1 MHAINT
7 HSQTALVSI
16 TKSALSVGELIDAV
30 ENQTNYLFL
39 YSEKDIDLN
48 QTVSV
53 NKKKQPVNE
62 MLQQAFS
69 DTEINFSFS
78 EDYISLRRKAFLSPT
93 VAQQNKKQI
102 TGTVTDERGDPVIG
116 ANVIEKGTTNGVITD
131 IDGKFTLSVSDDAVL
146 EITYIGYLAQNIP
159 IRNQSTFPITL
170 REDTQALDEVVVVGY
185 GTQKKVNLTGA
196 VATVHG
202 EDLVKR
208 PVSNPTTMLQGQIP
222 GLSIV
227 QGTGQPGTESV
238 SIRIRGQGTYSNA
251 GSDPLVLIDGVPG
264 NLSNLNANDIE
275 NVSVLKDASSA
286 SIYGARAANGVIL
299 VTTKTGE
306 ENRFKL
312 TYNVN
317 LGIHNPTT
325 LPKLVTNTADYMRL
339 YNEAMRNSG
348 TASASNTYTD
358 EMISLYENA
367 TDRTKYPNF
376 DWLGYAF
383 NSAFVQNHD
392 ISVSGG
398 SKGTTYNISA
408 GYIDQPGTLMGF
420 GFEKYN
426 FRTNIKSKL
435 KDWITVGTN
444 LFLERGDIQ
453 ATAQG
458 QSDAV
463 ISLMAQTPAYG
474 PRLPDG
480 SGRYSYSA
488 YPFEYH
494 NKNQVAIVENQVTNN
509 SVNYDASAQ
518 LWLEME
524 LLKGLTWYTK
534 GAVNFTDNTAKDW
547 RPVVP
552 LYNFHT
558 GEFATNLDVG
568 TTGLVVT
575 NQRTFYT
582 NLYSYLKYD
591 ATLAGNHHIGVQAG
605 YSQETSRYDNLRGY
619 RQKFLADLHELNAG
633 TTEIQTAEGYA
644 YEWALRSYF
653 GRLNYDWQGRYL
665 AEISVRYDGTSRM
678 ASDKRW
684 GYFPSF
690 SAGWRLSEERF
701 IKDNNNLAWLNNLKI
716 RGSYGLLGNQNIN
729 VNDQP
734 YPYQSMLS
742 YTGNYPFDNSLLAS
756 GVAQTGYS
764 NRDIK
769 WESTSIFDLGLDVT
783 VFNGLSVSY
792 DYYRKNTTDILRNA
806 QVSAALGLSA
816 PIVNSGAM
824 INYGHE
830 VSVQYAKQVN
840 TGIFK
845 GLNYGAGAYINSY
858 KNEAANFGSEEIDGY
873 YLRKNGTPY
882 NSYYML
888 EFIGIFQTEEE
899 IASSPKQFSDNVQ
912 PGDFKYRDVDGDG
925 DVDNDDRQV
934 ISGKFPDF
942 DYSFNAYANWK
953 NFDISLFFQGVQ
965 GQKFF
970 TNEYAYQTFIQ
981 GSPPSVEWLTERWT
995 GPGTSNWLPRITFNN
1010 QGSSQNNRANTW
1022 FLQNASYL
1030 RLKNLTIGYSLP
1042 GKLISPIRCERV
1054 RIYFSGDNL
1063 FTLTTFKDGFDPE
1076 RGGDGRFAVYPQ
1088 NRIVSFGLNV
1098 EF

>member
-1 MHAINT
+1 MKHVKLEKMKRMMT
-7 HSQTALVSI
+7 
-16 TKSALSVGELIDAV
+16 LSVFLLIMGV
-30 ENQTNYLFL
+30 V
-39 YSEKDIDLN
+39 
-48 QTVSV
+48 TVSARGGDS
-53 NKKKQPVNE
+53 QE
-62 MLQQAFS
+62 S
-69 DTEINFSFS
+69 S
-78 EDYISLRRKAFLSPT
+78 EP
-93 VAQQNKKQI
+93 AQSKTRI
-102 TGTVTDERGDPVIG
+102 AGTVVDRTGEPVIG
-116 ANVIEKGTTNGVITD
+116 ANIVEKGVAANGTTTD
-131 IDGKFTLSVSDDAVL
+131 VDGKFSLNVSQGATLVVS
-146 EITYIGYLAQNIP
+146 YIGYVTQEIAAGN
-159 IRNQSTFPITL
+159 RTDL
-170 REDTQALDEVVVVGY
+170 RIVLGEDTQTLNEVVVVGY
-185 GTQKKVNLTGA
+185 GTQKKVNLTGS
-196 VATVHG
+196 VATVQG
-202 EDLVKR
+202 EDLTRR
-208 PVSNPTTMLQGQIP
+208 PVTNPVTMLQGQIP
-222 GLSIV
+222 GLSII
-227 QGTGQPGTESV
+227 QGTGQPGSESV
-238 SIRIRGQGTYSNA
+238 SMRIRGQGTYSNA

-264 NLSNLNANDIE
+264 NLANLNANDIE

-306 ENRFKL
+306 EGRFRL
-312 TYNVN
+312 AYNVN
-317 LGIHNPTT
+317 LGVHNPTS
-325 LPKLVTNTADYMRL
+325 LAKLVTNTADYMRL

-348 TASASNTYTD
+348 TAGVSNTYTD

-367 TDRTKYPNF
+367 TDRTRYPNF
-376 DWLGYAF
+376 DWLDYGF
-383 NSAFVQNHD
+383 NSTFVQNHD
-392 ISVSGG
+392 ISLSGG
-398 SKGTTYNISA
+398 VKGTTYNISL
-408 GYIDQPGTLMGF
+408 GYIDQPGTLIGY

-435 KDWITVGTN
+435 KDWLTVGTN
-444 LFLERGDIQ
+444 LFLERGDIR

-463 ISLMAQTPAYG
+463 ISLMAQTPAYS
-474 PRLPDG
+474 PLLPDG
-480 SGRYSYSA
+480 SGRYAYSA

-509 SVNYDASAQ
+509 SVNCDASAQ
-518 LWLEME
+518 LWLELE
-524 LLKGLTWYTK
+524 LFKGLTWYTK

-558 GEFATNLDVG
+558 GDFAANLDVG
-568 TTGLVVT
+568 TTGLGVT

-591 ATLAGNHHIGVQAG
+591 ATLAGKHHIGVQAG
-605 YSQETSRYDNLRGY
+605 YSQETNRYDYLKGY

-644 YEWALRSYF
+644 YEWALRSFF

-665 AEISVRYDGTSRM
+665 AEINVRYDGTSRM

-690 SAGWRLSEERF
+690 SAGWRLSEEHF
-701 IKDNNNLAWLNNLKI
+701 LKDRDLTWLNNLKI

-729 VNDQP
+729 VNSQP

-742 YTGNYPFDNSLLAS
+742 YTGNYPFDNSSLAS

-769 WESTSIFDLGLDVT
+769 WESTSIFDLGLDIT
-783 VFNGLSVSY
+783 VFDGLSLSY

-806 QVSAALGLSA
+806 QVSAVLGLSA

-830 VSVQYAKQVN
+830 VSVQYAGRVDA
-840 TGIFK
+840 GIFK
-845 GLNYGAGAYINSY
+845 GLNYGAGAYINKY
-858 KNEAANFGSEEIDGY
+858 RNEAANFGSEEIDGY
-873 YLRKNGTPY
+873 YLRRNGVPY

-888 EFIGIFQTEEE
+888 EFIGIFQTQEE
-899 IASSPKQFSDNVQ
+899 IAGSPKQFSDNVQ
-912 PGDFKYRDVDGDG
+912 PGDFRYRDVDGDG

-934 ISGKFPDF
+934 IPGKFPDF
-942 DYSFNAYANWK
+942 EYSFSAYANWK
-953 NFDISLFFQGVQ
+953 NFDISAFFQGVQ

-970 TNEYAYQTFIQ
+970 TNEYGFQPFIQ

-995 GPGTSNWLPRITFNN
+995 GPGTSDWLPRITFNN

-1022 FLQNASYL
+1022 FLQDASYL
-1030 RLKNLTIGYSLP
+1030 RLKNLTVGYSLP
-1042 GKLISPIRCERV
+1042 GKLVSRIRCEKA

-1063 FTLTTFKDGFDPE
+1063 FTLTPFKDGFDPE

-1088 NRIVSFGLNV
+1088 NKIVSFGLNV